1 MFNFNPFITTN
12 TFKGNQYI
20 ALARFSG
27 DMYPQSV
34 RNVIRDGKIAE
45 LAAAEDP
52 QGLLNRYFATKY
64 RKTPEGY
71 YVNPWMTEEDKAF
84 WLTQKTE
91 VIRYFGSKMPN
102 TDLYWLC
109 QDLKPLPDE
118 QSQLVLDIIERNWP
132 KNEIDLL
139 LFFSAPG
146 YAPILKIYGDGAT
159 DADGDYVVTRANA
172 WDNDNERFGF
182 GDKIAKIFKGWKLPD
197 PNLDFHG
204 DFLGHTPEIK
214 TDEQREYEHIRGLDL
229 EPTLE
234 FDLEREFARA
244 SRDASEYTWANLGWA
259 LARSAN
265 SHRCG
270 GPEVEYE
277 YSVLFF
283 EDLDEAPD
291 EAIGFFRWLNI
302 EWGNNYY
309 HISPDQ
315 QALWEVVREFDDHA
329 TPKEKNFQFQTFV
342 NWILNW
348 ERAIPHTVEVDGKLE
363 KRGVWSYKAEPMYG
377 PKSRAYKL
385 VDGEITG
392 NVVFT
397 SLEVYMASENDEID
411 VIDPEEY
418 PDHESDNIEFYE
430 EDDLDF

>member
-1 MFNFNPFITTN
+1 MNFNSFITTN
-12 TFKGNQYI
+12 SFKGNSYV

-27 DMYPQSV
+27 DLYPQSV
-34 RNVIRDGKIAE
+34 RSAIRDGKIAE
-45 LAAAEDP
+45 LASAEDP
-52 QGLLNRYFATKY
+52 QGLLGRYFSTKY
-64 RKTPEGY
+64 RKTPDGY

-91 VIRYFGSKMPN
+91 IIRYFGNKMLN

-109 QDLKPLPDE
+109 QDLKVLSDD
-118 QSQLVLDIIERNWP
+118 QAQLVLDIIERNWK
-132 KNEIDLL
+132 KNDIDLV

-146 YAPILKIYGDGAT
+146 YAPILKIYGDGT
-159 DADGDYVVTRANA
+159 IDADDDFVVTKANA
-172 WDNDNERFGF
+172 WDNDQARFAF
-182 GDKIAKIFKGWKLPD
+182 GNKIAKIFKGWKLPD

-204 DFLGHTPEIK
+204 EFLGHTPESK
-214 TDEQREYEHIRGLDL
+214 TDEQRIYEHLHGLDL

-234 FDLEREFARA
+234 LDMEREFARA
-244 SRDASEYTWANLGWA
+244 SKDAAEYTWSNLGWA

-265 SHRCG
+265 SWRCE

-277 YSVLFF
+277 YSISFF
-283 EDLDEAPD
+283 ENLEDAPD
-291 EAIGFFRWLNI
+291 DANGFFRWLNI

-315 QALWEVVREFDDHA
+315 QALWEVVREFDDYA
-329 TPKEKNFQFQTFV
+329 TPKEKNFQFKTFI

-348 ERAIPHTVEVDGKLE
+348 ERAIPHTVEVDGKIE
-363 KRGVWSYKAEPMYG
+363 RRGVWSYKSEPMYG

-385 VDGEITG
+385 VDGEIQG

-397 SLEVYMASENDEID
+397 SLESYMASENDDID
-411 VIDPEEY
+411 IVDPEEY
-418 PDHESDNIEFYE
+418 PDPESGTLAFYE